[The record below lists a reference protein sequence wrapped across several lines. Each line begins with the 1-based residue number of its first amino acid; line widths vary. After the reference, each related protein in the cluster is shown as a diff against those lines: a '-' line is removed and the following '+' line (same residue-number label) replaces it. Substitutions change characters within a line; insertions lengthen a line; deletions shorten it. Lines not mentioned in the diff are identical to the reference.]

1 MLDFN
6 ESNRRSDNNEAVVR
20 EQFEKL
26 GYSVDRLDTKSSKG
40 RRPDFLISDRAGRP
54 QMLCEVKTVDTG
66 GYQQDKADKRKGFW
80 VSTHDDKL
88 GKFECPVS
96 LRKIDEKLAD
106 AVDKRKTLVQHD
118 SSFADLPL
126 LVAFFF
132 DQLAEF
138 LPFHRFSFDK
148 RDERF
153 PEVSGILTIKYDAE
167 RDKVFDKLSDEE
179 KERYLKNPKLMD
191 DDLPPSSKDFIL
203 LQNEPALRAIPDD
216 FECQCLPDADYG

>member
-1 MLDFN
+1 MLN
-6 ESNRRSDNNEAVVR
+6 SEESNRRSDKNETDVK

-26 GYSVDRLDTKSSKG
+26 GYVVEKLDRKASKG

-54 QMLCEVKTVDTG
+54 QILCEVKTVDSG
-66 GYQQDKADKRKGFW
+66 GYLQDKEDKRKGFW

-96 LRKIDEKLAD
+96 LRKINDGLAA
-106 AVDKRKTLVQHD
+106 AVDKRDALVKDD

-138 LPFHRFSFDK
+138 LPFHRLSFEK

-153 PEVSGILTIKYDAE
+153 PEVSGILTIKEDVVMPT
-167 RDKVFDKLSDEE
+167 DFKNLSHEHQG
-179 KERYLKNPKLMD
+179 RYLEKLASE
-191 DDLPPSSKDFIL
+191 DDLPHTKDFVL
-203 LQNEPALRAIPDD
+203 LQNEAALRKVPPD
-216 FECQCLPDADYG
+216 FERQCRA